1 MTQLTH
7 VDLFAG
13 VGGFSL
19 ALERAGAKSVANV
32 EIDKYCRQI
41 LGRHFPSAKQF
52 DDIKNVS
59 GDDLRSAGFIPE
71 RGIIT
76 GGFPCFTAGT
86 PVLTS
91 RGYQPIESVI
101 VGDLVLTHENR
112 WRRVTDTMNR
122 PVSEVVEFSPGFYAT
137 PEHRVLSRAPGRQ
150 WMNEIRQYRRTL
162 GEASWREAQ
171 DLGGTFVAHPL
182 SIPAFDDDTPKP
194 PCGLT
199 WWQVG
204 RWVADGHTHSGTRDP
219 IVSLGYAKVNRD
231 LSQFGGDWKLTREKT
246 ALKLRLSSGREAGE
260 WLRRHFGYLAV
271 NKTIPAWAFS
281 MSEDDRQELLDGY
294 WSGDGHSTPSGVRST
309 SVSPTLTAGIAT
321 LAESLDYTVSIFH
334 VETAPTTE
342 IEGRVVN
349 QANYWQLHA
358 IPDDGRYT
366 AVDGDWRWVK
376 IRKNPKRIE
385 GDFRVFDLTVEED
398 HSFVASG
405 IAVHNCQD
413 ISIAGKGAGLSG
425 DRSGLFWEIV
435 RLLEEL
441 HPKWFILENVPR
453 LLSING
459 GRDMATV
466 VKALVDCGYGL
477 AWRVLDAQHFG
488 VPQRRRRVFIVGH
501 LGGTGRT
508 SAEILFEREGGS
520 GDFAQGGEA
529 EPQAT
534 GGAGDGAECGSEP
547 LIKIDTHTHTHTHC
561 EHAPGWRESGL
572 SDRRGSGGG
581 RTTDRVNALTVS
593 GLIYGADENSAQAGH
608 LIVSDTRGNART

>member
-76 GGFPCFTAGT
+76 GGFP
-86 PVLTS
+86 
-91 RGYQPIESVI
+91 
-101 VGDLVLTHENR
+101 
-112 WRRVTDTMNR
+112 
-122 PVSEVVEFSPGFYAT
+122 
-137 PEHRVLSRAPGRQ
+137 
-150 WMNEIRQYRRTL
+150 
-162 GEASWREAQ
+162 
-171 DLGGTFVAHPL
+171 
-182 SIPAFDDDTPKP
+182 
-194 PCGLT
+194 
-199 WWQVG
+199 
-204 RWVADGHTHSGTRDP
+204 
-219 IVSLGYAKVNRD
+219 
-231 LSQFGGDWKLTREKT
+231 
-246 ALKLRLSSGREAGE
+246 
-260 WLRRHFGYLAV
+260 
-271 NKTIPAWAFS
+271 
-281 MSEDDRQELLDGY
+281 
-294 WSGDGHSTPSGVRST
+294 
-309 SVSPTLTAGIAT
+309 
-321 LAESLDYTVSIFH
+321 
-334 VETAPTTE
+334 
-342 IEGRVVN
+342 
-349 QANYWQLHA
+349 
-358 IPDDGRYT
+358 
-366 AVDGDWRWVK
+366 
-376 IRKNPKRIE
+376 
-385 GDFRVFDLTVEED
+385 
-398 HSFVASG
+398 
-405 IAVHNCQD
+405 CQD

-520 GDFAQGGEA
+520 GDSAQGGEA

-547 LIKIDTHTHTHTHC
+547 LIKIDTHTHT
-561 EHAPGWRESGL
+561 L
-572 SDRRGSGGG
+572 
-581 RTTDRVNALTVS
+581 
-593 GLIYGADENSAQAGH
+593 
-608 LIVSDTRGNART
+608 